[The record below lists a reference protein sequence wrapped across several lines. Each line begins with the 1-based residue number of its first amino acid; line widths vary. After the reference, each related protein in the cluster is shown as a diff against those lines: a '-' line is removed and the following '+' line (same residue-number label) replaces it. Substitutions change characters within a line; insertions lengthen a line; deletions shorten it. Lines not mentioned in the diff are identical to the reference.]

1 MTASASL
8 DPYHQFLLTRRGWWL
23 PENHFHL
30 LKIITNETKQ
40 QQCQECNEYSQ
51 VYWITCQIAEK
62 EEKVIFNK
70 QITHLSTHSDRVAV

>member
-8 DPYHQFLLTRRGWWL
+8 DQYHQFRLTRRGWWL

-30 LKIITNETKQ
+30 LLKIITHEMKQ
-40 QQCQECNEYSQ
+40 QRQECNEYSQ

-70 QITHLSTHSDRVAV
+70 QITHLSTHSVRVAV